1 MADTPHEPE
10 SSDHTQ
16 GQPESHSPPLD
27 GETAPPQQKPRC
39 SEDKKSCNK
48 WWQTNDL
55 PMLIVTFLGVVV
67 VLIYACVSYR
77 QLTVME
83 GQLDDAKQAR
93 LPFLSVKDVQIIA
106 RELDGIRTWETI
118 LDWENTGGTEALH
131 ISAET
136 TWFEV
141 APGLTGERHVMHI
154 PEFFLAPHLLT
165 SASRIS
171 IADDLLKMVRS
182 GKKQIT
188 VQWIAI
194 YWDKFGIDHDASS
207 RHETRQGWILRQ
219 IDDDPGKIKINDPI
233 KVTWDALP
241 DFTCVDRGCKNAK
254 Q

>member
-1 MADTPHEPE
+1 MAESPSEHERAG
-10 SSDHTQ
+10 SAN
-16 GQPESHSPPLD
+16 GQPESHSLPRG
-27 GETAPPQQKPRC
+27 GEDIAPQQKPTCCKNKDPR
-39 SEDKKSCNK
+39 NK
-48 WWQTNDL
+48 WWQTNDF
-55 PMLIVTFLGVVV
+55 PMFVVALLGVFAV
-67 VLIYACVSYR
+67 IAYTCVSHQ

-83 GQLDDAKQAR
+83 GQLNDAKQAR
-93 LPFLSVKDVQIIA
+93 LPFLSVKDIQIVA

-141 APGLTGERHVMHI
+141 APGLTGERHVMRI
-154 PEFFLAPHLLT
+154 PEFFLAPHLVT

-188 VQWIAI
+188 IQWIAI
-194 YWDKFGIDHDASS
+194 YWDKFGTNHDASS
-207 RHETRQGWILRQ
+207 RHETRQGWILRR

-233 KVTWDALP
+233 KGTWDALP
-241 DFTCVDRGCKNAK
+241 DFTCVDRGCKNTK